1 MKPSDGEAR
10 GADKHRPRVL
20 LAEDDLDTRKMLKH
34 VLLFAGYD
42 VIEVEDGLE
51 LMSYLSSSA
60 SDEALPPDVIVADIR
75 MPYFSGLEMLRSV
88 QRCSIEAPVVLISAF
103 CDEKTRSLPEQGGAA
118 ALLAKPLGAEQ
129 LLSKLDELRRAN

>member
-1 MKPSDGEAR
+1 MKPTDGEAPPS
-10 GADKHRPRVL
+10 RPRVL
-20 LAEDDLDTRKMLKH
+20 LAEDDVDTRKMLKH

-60 SDEALPPDVIVADIR
+60 VDEALPPDVIVADIR

-103 CDEKTRSLPEQGGAA
+103 CDENTRSLAEQGGAA

-129 LLSKLDELRRAN
+129 LLSKLDELRREN